1 MAIYSIWNKCFQQ
14 RSSLLPPTVTNSV
27 NVTHS
32 RRNRRTSNKFSNW
45 TRLLQLELHH
55 NKSRGSIS
63 VYPDL
68 HGSRNDKPDC
78 DSKNNRSYFS
88 NRYHK
93 YLYAVIALLVSSP
106 VSAADVEVFLRLLIQ
121 SRIVPA
127 SVTNQA
133 IQVLQGPY
141 ITNTYGGGISCQ
153 GPTANFTPYITHA
166 ENDKDPFET
175 FYMEPQYDNRDF
187 EGRLV
192 EVQKNVKNWAL
203 GILV

>member
-14 RSSLLPPTVTNSV
+14 RGLAPSTNGDKQRERDS
-27 NVTHS
+27 S

-45 TRLLQLELHH
+45 TRLLQLKFHH
-55 NKSRGSIS
+55 NKSRGSIP

-68 HGSRNDKPDC
+68 HGSRNDKPNC

-106 VSAADVEVFLRLLIQ
+106 VSAADVGGVSATANPIAN
-121 SRIVPA
+121 SSG

-133 IQVLQGPY
+133 YPG
-141 ITNTYGGGISCQ
+141 
-153 GPTANFTPYITHA
+153 FTRSLHHQHIRWWDQLSRS
-166 ENDKDPFET
+166 NC
-175 FYMEPQYDNRDF
+175 
-187 EGRLV
+187 
-192 EVQKNVKNWAL
+192 
-203 GILV
+203 